1 MNRGIKII
9 LGILI
14 TGIIICLGILL
25 GIRLEQKRLADQ
37 EQLETVN
44 EIAIVNM
51 DTGVLKDGKQIFY
64 SESLME
70 ISDETFISA
79 NLEEARNGIMNG
91 NFAAYIIIPSS
102 FSSNAESI
110 NDIPSKVKL
119 EYGINP
125 HLRQDVSNIT
135 IANIKNFETQLN
147 TNMSYMYVQAI
158 LDEFHKVQ
166 DSSGMIMDNDVKDM
180 ENLNQIN
187 PEELTEDIELHTY
200 EKVPNTVQEVDLTEQ
215 INQNTEYADELE
227 KNYKQFV
234 ENGKSEFAKVKESG
248 TEVKTYIAQL
258 QTDMEQID
266 FVNDEEGNPIGEQGY
281 QKLGEELDLYE
292 ENLLTAVK
300 EIKIELGWQETEP
313 MPTPTPTPM
322 PTETTSLI
330 TTQSSK
336 QILMDNL
343 EDIIE
348 ALDELPILDREKMNE
363 LIKNDIVA
371 PYRINAQSET
381 EKIAEEV
388 ATVNDGI
395 DTYLAKQE
403 AFDPYEFYDKEKE
416 TALINS
422 FQTNAYAMQK
432 KVTDAHAEYQEYVDL
447 VEENADTTIYD
458 WNKQLNQSYEKTE
471 LNVKSAVNSAKQN
484 RENINT
490 INLDILGSFEKKLP
504 YTRLGKLEYVQA
516 YDFIVKPVVSV
527 NAQGETETKAEQSEY
542 VFIWILLYILMAALG
557 IVILVLL
564 VNHIRHREEE
574 KE

>member
-70 ISDETFISA
+70 ISDEIFISA

-227 KNYKQFV
+227 KNYEQFV

-248 TEVKTYIAQL
+248 TEVKTNIAQL

-363 LIKNDIVA
+363 LIENDIVA
-371 PYRINAQSET
+371 PYRINAQNET